1 MKNRKAKALE
11 MRVLL
16 MLVALCIIGAVLSL
30 VSLSARNVPVA
41 HAATI
46 TVDST
51 TNVVADDGVCTLR
64 EAITAANSDTAS
76 GATAGGMSCRQRSRH
91 HRARRWPHLYP
102 GRGGQ
107 QHYFCWRQRPAV
119 DNQRDHHQR
128 QRLHNIL
135 RDTVGM
141 GCHRITVDSAGTL
154 SAAVVACP

>member
-76 GATAGGMSCRQRSRH
+76 GATAGEC
-91 HRARRWPHLYP
+91 
-102 GRGGQ
+102 
-107 QHYFCWRQRPAV
+107 PAGSGADTIELGVGLTYTLDVV
-119 DNQRDHHQR
+119 DNS
-128 QRLHNIL
+128 IIF
-135 RDTVGM
+135 VGDN
-141 GCHRITVDSAGTL
+141 GLPSITSVITINGNGNGSTI
-154 SAAVVACP
+154 S

>member
-64 EAITAANSDTAS
+64 EAITAANS
-76 GATAGGMSCRQRSRH
+76 ATAGEC
-91 HRARRWPHLYP
+91 
-102 GRGGQ
+102 
-107 QHYFCWRQRPAV
+107 PAGSGADTIELGVGLTYTLDVV
-119 DNQRDHHQR
+119 DNS
-128 QRLHNIL
+128 IIF
-135 RDTVGM
+135 VGDN
-141 GCHRITVDSAGTL
+141 GLPSITSVITINGNGSTI
-154 SAAVVACP
+154 S